1 MMRVT
6 NSMIVKRTK
15 TNINANRANVDYTN
29 NQMSIQKKI
38 TKPSDN
44 PIIAIRSL
52 RLRSTLSTI
61 TQYYDNNIP
70 DVESWM
76 ECTQT
81 ALVNMKDL
89 ISDAYKQAVYG
100 TNDPLQ
106 PENRQ
111 AILKELQS
119 LQQQIYSEGNADYD
133 RRTIF
138 TGYKTNQDVTFMS
151 SAEAQAAHYNITETF
166 DFKDIEKKEYY
177 KGRFDDTSNTTML
190 GRPADNTVNPPIP
203 AIPAEPVPVFD
214 DVQLN
219 RLRLSYDDITADG
232 NLLSISYNDNTGNK
246 NVVTISS
253 GTTASVN
260 GCTFTVVGTNTSV
273 TPNVP
278 IISVN
283 APSGYAAV
291 PNLLNS
297 PASGTGTEYTTEL
310 YNTSDYNTSVTPP
323 VPWVGVTSPSP
334 AQTVSVQYSDNASGT
349 APKLSAVVD
358 INGQKIVYRVSETA
372 DLREE
377 GYEVKPN
384 EIVFDH
390 ASGELIFQDTVA
402 DLFDAGKASFS
413 FTYDKNGFEEG
424 ELHPEY
430 FFNCTRYMTDRD
442 DIVYENF
449 DENGEWITQAIKY
462 NIASGQQMQ
471 INTEARDVFDPN
483 IRRDITELI
492 DVVQF
497 AISANNIVAEIETK
511 IKTADSDADIATLNK
526 WLDAAKK
533 QRDYAN
539 QNMHDTYSSYITK
552 FQGYLDDIDLGITNL
567 GGSQARVELTKN
579 RMSVQ
584 KSTFKE
590 LKSVNEDMDL
600 SDLVINY
607 TAASVAYQAALQSA
621 AKIGRMTLLDFI

>member
-15 TNINANRANVDYTN
+15 SNINANRANVDHTN

-61 TQYYDNNIP
+61 TQYYEYNIP
-70 DVESWM
+70 DTESWM

-81 ALVNMKDL
+81 AMINMKDL

-100 TNDPLQ
+100 ANDILE

-138 TGYKTNQDVTFMS
+138 TGYKTNQDVTFMN
-151 SAEAQAAHYNITETF
+151 SAEAKAEHYQITETF
-166 DFKDIEKKEYY
+166 DYKDIQKKDYY
-177 KGRFDDTSNTTML
+177 KGKFDDTSDSTLLDTN
-190 GRPADNTVNPPIP
+190 A
-203 AIPAEPVPVFD
+203 PVGVFD
-214 DVQLN
+214 DVTLN
-219 RLRLSYDDITADG
+219 RVRLSYDKITADE
-232 NLLSISYNDNTGNK
+232 NSLSISYTDAAGVKNT
-246 NVVTISS
+246 VTMSAD
-253 GTTASVN
+253 G
-260 GCTFTVVGTNTSV
+260 TSV
-273 TPNVP
+273 TTKGCSFTLGTDPNNANAQ
-278 IISVN
+278 IINVT
-283 APSGYAAV
+283 APSGYSAV
-291 PNLLNS
+291 PSTIQNLADGTTYPVTLYNNEDWDLS
-297 PASGTGTEYTTEL
+297 SGTPTLRPGVTPPGRTETASVTYSQPAGGSSSLSTDIDGQPIV
-310 YNTSDYNTSVTPP
+310 YKVRNTSDLEQGGY
-323 VPWVGVTSPSP
+323 
-334 AQTVSVQYSDNASGT
+334 
-349 APKLSAVVD
+349 D
-358 INGQKIVYRVSETA
+358 IGE
-372 DLREE
+372 
-377 GYEVKPN
+377 N
-384 EIVFDH
+384 EIVFDN
-390 ASGELIFQDTVA
+390 ASGELLFKDTIA
-402 DLFDAGKASFS
+402 KKFDELKASFS

-430 FFNCTRYMTDRD
+430 FFDCTRYMSERD
-442 DIVYENF
+442 DIVYKNF
-449 DENGEWITQAIKY
+449 DENGNWITQAIKY
-462 NIASGQQMQ
+462 NISSGQQMQ
-471 INTEARDVFDPN
+471 INTEARDVFDTN

-492 DVVQF
+492 NVVQF
-497 AISANNIVAEIETK
+497 AISANDTVAEIENK
-511 IKTADSDADIATLNK
+511 IKSGSYSDAEIEQMNK

-539 QNMHDTYSSYITK
+539 QSMHDTYSSYIST

-567 GGSQARVELTKN
+567 GGRQARVEMTKN

-584 KSTFKE
+584 QSTFKE
-590 LKSVNEDMDL
+590 LKSINEDMDL

-621 AKIGRMTLLDFI
+621 AKIGKMTLLDFI

>member
-151 SAEAQAAHYNITETF
+151 SAEAKAAHYNITETF

-190 GRPADNTVNPPIP
+190 GNPGANPPIAP
-203 AIPAEPVPVFD
+203 EPVPVFD

-219 RLRLSYDDITADG
+219 RLRLSYDNITADG

-260 GCTFTVVGTNTSV
+260 GCTFTVVSTDTTV
-273 TPNVP
+273 TPIVSV
-278 IISVN
+278 ISVN

-291 PNLLNS
+291 PDS
-297 PASGTGTEYTTEL
+297 ASIANGTEYTATL
-310 YNTSDYNTSVTPP
+310 YNTSDFDTTQGQVPP
-323 VPWVGVTSPSP
+323 PLWVGVTPP
-334 AQTVSVQYSDNASGT
+334 GRTQTASVQYSNNVSGT

-402 DLFDAGKASFS
+402 ELFDAGKASFS
-413 FTYDKNGFEEG
+413 FTYDKNGFEDG

-511 IKTADSDADIATLNK
+511 IKTADSDTDIAALNK

>member
-15 TNINANRANVDYTN
+15 SNINANRANVDHTN

-44 PIIAIRSL
+44 PIIAIRAL

-70 DVESWM
+70 DTESWM

-81 ALVNMKDL
+81 AMINMKDL
-89 ISDAYKQAVYG
+89 ISDAHKQAVYG

-106 PENRQ
+106 PENRE

-119 LQQQIYSEGNADYD
+119 LQQQIYCEGNADYD
-133 RRTIF
+133 QRTIF
-138 TGYKTNQDVTFMS
+138 TGYKTNQNVTFMNT
-151 SAEAQAAHYNITETF
+151 AEAKAEHYKITETF
-166 DFKDIEKKEYY
+166 DFKQIEKKEYY
-177 KGRFDDTSNTTML
+177 QGRFDDTSNTTML
-190 GRPADNTVNPPIP
+190 GDPNANPPVPP
-203 AIPAEPVPVFD
+203 ANIPVFD

-219 RLRLSYDDITADG
+219 RLRLSYDEITADE
-232 NLLSISYNDNTGNK
+232 NSLSITYTDSATGAK
-246 NVVTISS
+246 STMTMSADGKTVSID
-253 GTTASVN
+253 
-260 GCTFTVVGTNTSV
+260 GCTFTMGLDTSV
-273 TPNVP
+273 TPNRQV
-278 IISVN
+278 ISVN
-283 APSGYAAV
+283 APSGYTAV
-291 PNLLNS
+291 PSQLPATGNLADGS
-297 PASGTGTEYTTEL
+297 AYTTQL
-310 YNTSDYNTSVTPP
+310 YKNSDYDFTNPAAPVPLPGITAEPPKSLSVNYSNTSPEL
-323 VPWVGVTSPSP
+323 
-334 AQTVSVQYSDNASGT
+334 T
-349 APKLSAVVD
+349 ANG
-358 INGQKIVYRVSETA
+358 NGQTLVYKVRDTA
-372 DLREE
+372 DLRTN
-377 GYEVKPN
+377 GYDIADN

-390 ASGELIFQDTVA
+390 ASGELIFTDKTA
-402 DLFDAGKASFS
+402 EIFDAGKASFS

-430 FFNCTRYMTDRD
+430 FFNCTRYMSERD

-462 NIASGQQMQ
+462 NIANGQQMQ

-492 DVVQF
+492 DVVQY
-497 AISANNIVAEIETK
+497 AISANKIVDEIEAK
-511 IKTADSDADIATLNK
+511 IKTADPADAEQLNK

-539 QNMHDTYSSYITK
+539 QSMHDTYSSYISK
-552 FQGYLDDIDLGITNL
+552 FQGYLDDINLGITNL
-567 GGSQARVELTKN
+567 GGRQARVELTKN

-590 LKSVNEDMDL
+590 LKSINEDMDL

-621 AKIGRMTLLDFI
+621 AKIGKMTLLDFI

>member
-15 TNINANRANVDYTN
+15 TNINSNRAKVDHTN

-76 ECTQT
+76 DCTQT
-81 ALVNMKDL
+81 AMLNMKDL
-89 ISDAYKQAVYG
+89 ITDAYKQTVYG
-100 TNDPLQ
+100 ANDVLE
-106 PENRQ
+106 PENRLT
-111 AILKELQS
+111 ILKELQS
-119 LQQQIYSEGNADYD
+119 LQQQIYCEGNADYD

-151 SAEAQAAHYNITETF
+151 SEEAKAEHYKITETF
-166 DFKDIEKKEYY
+166 DFKDIDKKQYY
-177 KGRFDDTSNTTML
+177 KGEFDDTSDTGMIGAPGSTTM
-190 GRPADNTVNPPIP
+190 PS
-203 AIPAEPVPVFD
+203 VPVFD
-214 DVQLN
+214 EVDLN
-219 RLRLSYDDITADG
+219 RLRLSYNNITADQ
-232 NLLSISYNDNTGNK
+232 NSLSITYTDPATNKKNTITLSADG
-246 NVVTISS
+246 SS
-253 GTTASVN
+253 LTSQ
-260 GCTFTVVGTNTSV
+260 GCTFSV
-273 TPNVP
+273 QQDAANNDY
-278 IISVN
+278 ISVN
-283 APSGYAAV
+283 VPEGYFAV
-291 PNLLNS
+291 PS
-297 PASGTGTEYTTEL
+297 AIAGTPVPPATSAPLADGTHTVQIYSKE
-310 YNTSDYNTSVTPP
+310 DYDATQVPP
-323 VPWVGVTSPSP
+323 VKPGAVGQ
-334 AQTVSVQYSDNASGT
+334 AVSVNYDSTADQKLTTNDLMITDNSVNPPVT
-349 APKLSAVVD
+349 KP
-358 INGQKIVYRVSETA
+358 IVYKVRDTA
-372 DLREE
+372 DLKKN
-377 GYEVKPN
+377 GYDVGAN
-384 EIVFDH
+384 EIVFDNET
-390 ASGELIFQDTVA
+390 GELLFQDSVA
-402 DLFDAGKASFS
+402 EAFDAGKASFS

-430 FFNCTRYMTDRD
+430 FFNCTRYMTERD

-449 DENGEWITQAIKY
+449 DENGNWITQAIKY

-492 DVVQF
+492 DVVQM
-497 AISANNIVAEIETK
+497 AISSENTVKEIEAK
-511 IKTADSDADIATLNK
+511 IKNGDYTSDELEHLNK
-526 WLDAAKK
+526 WLDAANK
-533 QRDYAN
+533 QFDYAK

-552 FQGYLDDIDLGITNL
+552 FQGYLDDINLGITNL
-567 GGSQARVELTKN
+567 GGREARVELTKN

-590 LKSVNEDMDL
+590 LKSMNEDMDL

-621 AKIGRMTLLDFI
+621 AKIGKMTLLDFI

>member
-15 TNINANRANVDYTN
+15 TNINANRASVDYTN

-70 DVESWM
+70 DTESWM

-81 ALVNMKDL
+81 ALINMKDL

-100 TNDPLQ
+100 TNDPLDQ
-106 PENRQ
+106 ENRQ

-138 TGYKTNQDVTFMS
+138 TGYKTNQDVTFMN
-151 SAEAQAAHYNITETF
+151 SAEAKAAHYKITETF
-166 DFKDIEKKEYY
+166 NFKDIEAKEYY
-177 KGRFDDTSNTTML
+177 KGRFDDTSENTLLNTT
-190 GRPADNTVNPPIP
+190 ATI
-203 AIPAEPVPVFD
+203 FD
-214 DVQLN
+214 DVPLN
-219 RLRLSYDDITADG
+219 RIRLSYNKITAED
-232 NLLSISYNDNTGNK
+232 NSLTISYKDANGVEEK
-246 NVVTISS
+246 VTMSADGS
-253 GTTASVN
+253 TLSMQ
-260 GCTFTVVGTNTSV
+260 GCTFTMGMNTATPSTPVINV
-273 TPNVP
+273 TP
-278 IISVN
+278 
-283 APSGYAAV
+283 PSGYAAV
-291 PNLLNS
+291 PS
-297 PASGTGTEYTTEL
+297 VIDPPSAPTSTTTL
-310 YNTSDYNTSVTPP
+310 YKISDYDFTNPNAPTPLGP
-323 VPWVGVTSPSP
+323 NSEP
-334 AQTVSVQYSDNASGT
+334 AKTVSVNYSTT
-349 APKLSAVVD
+349 APQLSPT
-358 INGQKIVYRVSETA
+358 INGQKMVYKVDNTA
-372 DLREE
+372 NLQAN
-377 GYEVKPN
+377 GYN
-384 EIVFDH
+384 IGTDEIVFDS
-390 ASGELIFQDTVA
+390 ASGELIFGDTIA
-402 DLFDAGKASFS
+402 KKFDELQASFS

-430 FFNCTRYMTDRD
+430 FFNCTRYMTERD
-442 DIVYENF
+442 DIEYVNF

-462 NIASGQQMQ
+462 NISSGQQMQ
-471 INTEARDVFDPN
+471 INTEAREVFDPN

-492 DVVQF
+492 DIVQM
-497 AISANNIVAEIETK
+497 AISAQTTVDEIEAK
-511 IKTADSDADIATLNK
+511 IKSGNYKGTDLDSLNK
-526 WLDAAKK
+526 WLDAANK
-533 QRDYAN
+533 QLDYAN

-567 GGSQARVELTKN
+567 GGRQARVELTKN

-590 LKSVNEDMDL
+590 LKSINEDMDL

-621 AKIGRMTLLDFI
+621 AKIGKMTLLDFI

>member
-15 TNINANRANVDYTN
+15 SNINANRANVDHTN

-61 TQYYDNNIP
+61 TQYYEYNIP
-70 DVESWM
+70 DTESWM

-81 ALVNMKDL
+81 AMINMKDL

-100 TNDPLQ
+100 ANDILE

-138 TGYKTNQDVTFMS
+138 TGYKTNQDVTFMN
-151 SAEAQAAHYNITETF
+151 SAEAKAEHYQITETF
-166 DFKDIEKKEYY
+166 DYKDIQKKDYY
-177 KGRFDDTSNTTML
+177 KGKFDDTSDKTLLDTN
-190 GRPADNTVNPPIP
+190 A
-203 AIPAEPVPVFD
+203 PVGVFD
-214 DVQLN
+214 DVTLN
-219 RLRLSYDDITADG
+219 RVRLSYDKITADE
-232 NLLSISYNDNTGNK
+232 NSLSISYTDAAGVKNT
-246 NVVTISS
+246 VTMSAD
-253 GTTASVN
+253 G
-260 GCTFTVVGTNTSV
+260 TSV
-273 TPNVP
+273 TTKGCSFTLGTDPNNANAQ
-278 IISVN
+278 IINVT
-283 APSGYAAV
+283 APSGYSAV
-291 PNLLNS
+291 PSTIQNLADGTTYPVTLYNNEDWDLS
-297 PASGTGTEYTTEL
+297 SGTPTLRPGVTPPGRTETASVTYSQPAGGSSSLSTDIGGQPIV
-310 YNTSDYNTSVTPP
+310 YKVRNTSDLEQGGY
-323 VPWVGVTSPSP
+323 
-334 AQTVSVQYSDNASGT
+334 
-349 APKLSAVVD
+349 D
-358 INGQKIVYRVSETA
+358 IGE
-372 DLREE
+372 
-377 GYEVKPN
+377 N
-384 EIVFDH
+384 EIVFDN
-390 ASGELIFQDTVA
+390 ASGELLFKDTIA
-402 DLFDAGKASFS
+402 KKFDELKASFS

-430 FFNCTRYMTDRD
+430 FFDCTRYMSERD
-442 DIVYENF
+442 DIVYKNF
-449 DENGEWITQAIKY
+449 DENGNWITQAIKY
-462 NIASGQQMQ
+462 NISSGQQMQ
-471 INTEARDVFDPN
+471 INTEARDVFDTN

-492 DVVQF
+492 NVVQF
-497 AISANNIVAEIETK
+497 AISANDTVAEIENK
-511 IKTADSDADIATLNK
+511 IKSGNYSDAEIEQMNK

-539 QNMHDTYSSYITK
+539 QSMHDTYSSYIST

-567 GGSQARVELTKN
+567 GGRQARVEMTKN

-584 KSTFKE
+584 QSTFKE
-590 LKSVNEDMDL
+590 LKSINEDMDL

-621 AKIGRMTLLDFI
+621 AKIGKMTLLDFI

>member
-81 ALVNMKDL
+81 ALINMKDL

-111 AILKELQS
+111 AILKEMQS

-138 TGYKTNQDVTFMS
+138 TGYKTNQDVTFMN
-151 SAEAQAAHYNITETF
+151 SAEAKAAHYNITETF
-166 DFKDIEKKEYY
+166 NFKDIEKKEYY
-177 KGRFDDTSNTTML
+177 KGRFDDTSNTTL
-190 GRPADNTVNPPIP
+190 LDTNIP
-203 AIPAEPVPVFD
+203 VESFD

-219 RLRLSYDDITADG
+219 RLRLSYDNITATD
-232 NLLSISYNDNTGNK
+232 NTLSISYTDNTGNK
-246 NVVTISS
+246 NTVTMSS
-253 GTTASVN
+253 DGNMIGTK
-260 GCTFTVVGTNTSV
+260 GCTFTLGEDASN
-273 TPNVP
+273 NA
-278 IISVN
+278 IISVEVPEGYFAVPSVIAEPV
-283 APSGYAAV
+283 APPATSAPLSDGTYDVEIYDIADYDANNTPPIANGATKTYDVSVNYNSANTPKLTTDDFVDANGDPIVYNVKDTSSLRDSGYV
-291 PNLLNS
+291 I
-297 PASGTGTEYTTEL
+297 G
-310 YNTSDYNTSVTPP
+310 D
-323 VPWVGVTSPSP
+323 
-334 AQTVSVQYSDNASGT
+334 
-349 APKLSAVVD
+349 
-358 INGQKIVYRVSETA
+358 
-372 DLREE
+372 
-377 GYEVKPN
+377 N
-384 EIVFDH
+384 EIVFDYEN
-390 ASGELIFQDTVA
+390 GELLFNDKMSN
-402 DLFDAGKASFS
+402 LFDAGKASFS
-413 FTYDKNGFEEG
+413 LTYDKNGFEEG

-497 AISANNIVAEIETK
+497 AISANNIVDEIETK
-511 IKTADSDADIATLNK
+511 IKTGDYTDSEIEQLNK

-567 GGSQARVELTKN
+567 GGNQARVELTKN

>member
-15 TNINANRANVDYTN
+15 TNINSNRANVDYTN

-70 DVESWM
+70 DTESWM

-81 ALVNMKDL
+81 AMINMKDL
-89 ISDAYKQAVYG
+89 ITDAYKQTVYG
-100 TNDPLQ
+100 ANDILE

-138 TGYKTNQDVTFMS
+138 TGYKTNQDVTFMN
-151 SAEAQAAHYNITETF
+151 SAEAKAAHYNITETF
-166 DFKDIEKKEYY
+166 DFKDIEKREYY
-177 KGRFDDTSNTTML
+177 AGRFDDTSDMGLGISGNPATT
-190 GRPADNTVNPPIP
+190 VK
-203 AIPAEPVPVFD
+203 VFD

-219 RLRLSYDDITADG
+219 RIRLSYDNITAG
-232 NLLSISYNDNTGNK
+232 QNTLSITYTDTATGKKNT
-246 NVVTISS
+246 VSLS
-253 GTTASVN
+253 ADGTTTNMN
-260 GCTFTVVGTNTSV
+260 GCTFQMG
-273 TPNVP
+273 
-278 IISVN
+278 VN
-283 APSGYAAV
+283 AGTGNPVITATAPAGYTAV
-291 PNLLNS
+291 PNEL
-297 PASGTGTEYTTEL
+297 PPTGTLADGTTYTTQL
-310 YNTSDYNTSVTPP
+310 YKNSDWDTSVVPP
-323 VPWVGVTSPSP
+323 APLVASPEPAKSASVKYTNATGTNPQLTSI
-334 AQTVSVQYSDNASGT
+334 VN
-349 APKLSAVVD
+349 
-358 INGQKIVYRVSETA
+358 INGKNMVYRVSNTA
-372 DLREE
+372 ELREN
-377 GYEVKPN
+377 GYQIADD
-384 EIVFDH
+384 EIVFDSS
-390 ASGELIFQDTVA
+390 SGELIFKDDIA
-402 DLFDAGKASFS
+402 SAFDAGKASFS

-430 FFNCTRYMTDRD
+430 FFDCTRYMTERD

-462 NIASGQQMQ
+462 NISNGQQMQ
-471 INTEARDVFDPN
+471 INTEAREVFDPN

-492 DVVQF
+492 DVVKF
-497 AISANNIVAEIETK
+497 AISANSTVDEIEAKLKNCTDENDK
-511 IKTADSDADIATLNK
+511 LQLNK

-539 QNMHDTYSSYITK
+539 QSMHDTYSSYITK

-567 GGSQARVELTKN
+567 GGRQARVELTKN

-590 LKSVNEDMDL
+590 LKSINEDMDL

-607 TAASVAYQAALQSA
+607 TAASVAYQAALQA
-621 AKIGRMTLLDFI
+621 GAKIGKMTLLDFI

>member
-81 ALVNMKDL
+81 ALINMKDL

-138 TGYKTNQDVTFMS
+138 TGYKTNQDVTFMN
-151 SAEAQAAHYNITETF
+151 SAEAKAAHYNITETF
-166 DFKDIEKKEYY
+166 NFKDIEKKEYY
-177 KGRFDDTSNTTML
+177 KGRFDDTSNTTL
-190 GRPADNTVNPPIP
+190 LDTNIP
-203 AIPAEPVPVFD
+203 VESFD

-219 RLRLSYDDITADG
+219 RLRLSYDNITATD
-232 NLLSISYNDNTGNK
+232 NTLSISYTDNTGNK
-246 NVVTISS
+246 NTVTMSS
-253 GTTASVN
+253 DGTTLTTQ
-260 GCTFTVVGTNTSV
+260 GCTFTIGQNTA
-273 TPNVP
+273 TPPTTV
-278 IISVN
+278 ISVN
-283 APSGYAAV
+283 APDGYAAV
-291 PNLLNS
+291 PS
-297 PASGTGTEYTTEL
+297 PI
-310 YNTSDYNTSVTPP
+310 DPP
-323 VPWVGVTSPSP
+323 TSPTSTTTIYKITDYDFNNNP
-334 AQTVSVQYSDNASGT
+334 PTPLPGVANPESKTVDVNYSAT
-349 APKLSAVVD
+349 APQLSAD
-358 INGQKIVYRVSETA
+358 INGQQIVYKVRNTA
-372 DLREE
+372 DLRDN
-377 GYEVKPN
+377 GYDIADN
-384 EIVFDH
+384 EIVFDNEN
-390 ASGELIFQDTVA
+390 GELIFQDKIA
-402 DLFDAGKASFS
+402 DVFDAGKASFS
-413 FTYDKNGFEEG
+413 ITYDKNGFAEG

-442 DIVYENF
+442 DIVYKNF

-497 AISANNIVAEIETK
+497 AISANNIVDEIETK
-511 IKTADSDADIATLNK
+511 IKTGDYTDSEIEQLNK

-567 GGSQARVELTKN
+567 GGNQARVELTKN

>member
-15 TNINANRANVDYTN
+15 SNINANRANVDHTN

-61 TQYYDNNIP
+61 TQYYEYNIP
-70 DVESWM
+70 DTESWM

-81 ALVNMKDL
+81 AMINMKDL

-100 TNDPLQ
+100 ANDILE

-138 TGYKTNQDVTFMS
+138 TGYKTNQNVTFMN
-151 SAEAQAAHYNITETF
+151 SAEAKAEHYQITETF
-166 DFKDIEKKEYY
+166 DYKDIQKKDYY
-177 KGRFDDTSNTTML
+177 KGKFDDTSDSTLLDTN
-190 GRPADNTVNPPIP
+190 A
-203 AIPAEPVPVFD
+203 PVGVFD
-214 DVQLN
+214 DVTLN
-219 RLRLSYDDITADG
+219 RVRLSYDKITADE
-232 NLLSISYNDNTGNK
+232 NSLSISYTDAAGVKNT
-246 NVVTISS
+246 VTMSAD
-253 GTTASVN
+253 G
-260 GCTFTVVGTNTSV
+260 TSV
-273 TPNVP
+273 TTKGCSFTLGTDVNGDDIINVT
-278 IISVN
+278 
-283 APSGYAAV
+283 APSGYSAV
-291 PNLLNS
+291 PSTIQNLADGSNYPVTLYNNEDWDLS
-297 PASGTGTEYTTEL
+297 SGTPQLRPGVTAPGRTETASVTYSKPAGGSASLSTDIGGQPIV
-310 YNTSDYNTSVTPP
+310 YKVRNTSDLEKNGY
-323 VPWVGVTSPSP
+323 
-334 AQTVSVQYSDNASGT
+334 
-349 APKLSAVVD
+349 D
-358 INGQKIVYRVSETA
+358 IG
-372 DLREE
+372 DD
-377 GYEVKPN
+377 
-384 EIVFDH
+384 EIVFDN
-390 ASGELIFQDTVA
+390 ASGELIFKDTIA
-402 DLFDAGKASFS
+402 KKFDELKVSFS

-430 FFNCTRYMTDRD
+430 FFDCTRYMSDRD
-442 DIVYENF
+442 DIVYKNF
-449 DENGEWITQAIKY
+449 DENGNWITQAIKY
-462 NIASGQQMQ
+462 NISSGQQMQ

-492 DVVQF
+492 DVVKF
-497 AISANNIVAEIETK
+497 AITANNTVDEIEKK
-511 IKTADSDADIATLNK
+511 IKTGDYSDAEVEQMNK

-539 QNMHDTYSSYITK
+539 QNMHDTYSSYISK

-567 GGSQARVELTKN
+567 GGRQARVEMTKN

-584 KSTFKE
+584 QSTFKE
-590 LKSVNEDMDL
+590 LKSINEDMDL

-621 AKIGRMTLLDFI
+621 AKIGKMTLLDFI

>member
-15 TNINANRANVDYTN
+15 SNINANRANVDHTN

-61 TQYYDNNIP
+61 TQYYEYNIP
-70 DVESWM
+70 DTESWM

-81 ALVNMKDL
+81 AMINMKDL

-100 TNDPLQ
+100 ANDILE

-138 TGYKTNQDVTFMS
+138 TGYKTNQDVTFMN
-151 SAEAQAAHYNITETF
+151 SAEAKAEHYQITETF
-166 DFKDIEKKEYY
+166 DYKDIQKKDYY
-177 KGRFDDTSNTTML
+177 KGKFDDTSDKTLLDTN
-190 GRPADNTVNPPIP
+190 A
-203 AIPAEPVPVFD
+203 PVGVFD
-214 DVQLN
+214 DVTLN
-219 RLRLSYDDITADG
+219 RVRLAYDKITADG
-232 NLLSISYNDNTGNK
+232 NSLNISYTDAAGVKNT
-246 NVVTISS
+246 VMISS
-253 GTTASVN
+253 DGTSITTK
-260 GCTFTVVGTNTSV
+260 GCTFTLGTDANNAQV
-273 TPNVP
+273 INVA
-278 IISVN
+278 
-283 APSGYAAV
+283 APSGYTAV
-291 PNLLNS
+291 PATIQNLADGTNYPVTLYNNEDWDLS
-297 PASGTGTEYTTEL
+297 SGTAVLRPGATPPGRTDTASVTFSQPAGGAASLSTDIDGQPISYRVT
-310 YNTSDYNTSVTPP
+310 NTSELEQNGYDIGDDEIVF
-323 VPWVGVTSPSP
+323 
-334 AQTVSVQYSDNASGT
+334 DNASGELLFKDT
-349 APKLSAVVD
+349 IAK
-358 INGQKIVYRVSETA
+358 K
-372 DLREE
+372 
-377 GYEVKPN
+377 
-384 EIVFDH
+384 FD
-390 ASGELIFQDTVA
+390 EL
-402 DLFDAGKASFS
+402 KASFS

-430 FFNCTRYMTDRD
+430 FFDCTRYMSERD
-442 DIVYENF
+442 DIVYKNF
-449 DENGEWITQAIKY
+449 DENGNWITQAIKY
-462 NIASGQQMQ
+462 NISSGQQMQ
-471 INTEARDVFDPN
+471 INTEARDVFDTN

-492 DVVQF
+492 NVVQF
-497 AISANNIVAEIETK
+497 AISANDTVAEIENK
-511 IKTADSDADIATLNK
+511 IKSGNYSDAEIEQMNQ

-539 QNMHDTYSSYITK
+539 QNMHDTYSSYIST

-567 GGSQARVELTKN
+567 GGRQARVEMTKN

-584 KSTFKE
+584 QSTFKE
-590 LKSVNEDMDL
+590 LKSINEDMDL

-621 AKIGRMTLLDFI
+621 AKIGKMTLLDFI

>member
-15 TNINANRANVDYTN
+15 SNINANRANVDHTN

-61 TQYYDNNIP
+61 TQYYEYNIP
-70 DVESWM
+70 DTESWM

-81 ALVNMKDL
+81 AMINMKDL

-100 TNDPLQ
+100 ANDILE

-138 TGYKTNQDVTFMS
+138 TGYKTNQDVTFMN
-151 SAEAQAAHYNITETF
+151 SAEAKAEHYQITETF
-166 DFKDIEKKEYY
+166 DYKDIQKKDYY
-177 KGRFDDTSNTTML
+177 KGKFDDTSDKTLLDTN
-190 GRPADNTVNPPIP
+190 A
-203 AIPAEPVPVFD
+203 PVGVFD
-214 DVQLN
+214 DVTLN
-219 RLRLSYDDITADG
+219 RVRLSYDKITADE
-232 NLLSISYNDNTGNK
+232 NSLSISYTDAAGVKNT
-246 NVVTISS
+246 VTMSAD
-253 GTTASVN
+253 G
-260 GCTFTVVGTNTSV
+260 TSV
-273 TPNVP
+273 TTKGCSFTLGTDPNNANAQ
-278 IISVN
+278 IINVT
-283 APSGYAAV
+283 APSGYSAV
-291 PNLLNS
+291 PSTIQNLADGTTYPVTLYNNEDWDLS
-297 PASGTGTEYTTEL
+297 SGTPTLRPGVTPPGRTETASVTYSQPAGGSSSLSTDIGGQPIV
-310 YNTSDYNTSVTPP
+310 YKVRNTSDLEQGGY
-323 VPWVGVTSPSP
+323 
-334 AQTVSVQYSDNASGT
+334 
-349 APKLSAVVD
+349 D
-358 INGQKIVYRVSETA
+358 IGE
-372 DLREE
+372 
-377 GYEVKPN
+377 N
-384 EIVFDH
+384 EIVFDN
-390 ASGELIFQDTVA
+390 ASGELLFKDTIA
-402 DLFDAGKASFS
+402 KKFDELKASFS

-430 FFNCTRYMTDRD
+430 FFDCTRYMSERD
-442 DIVYENF
+442 DIVYKNF
-449 DENGEWITQAIKY
+449 DENGNWITQAIKY
-462 NIASGQQMQ
+462 NISSGQQMQ
-471 INTEARDVFDPN
+471 INTEARDVFDTN

-492 DVVQF
+492 NVVQF
-497 AISANNIVAEIETK
+497 AISANDTVAEIENK
-511 IKTADSDADIATLNK
+511 IKSGNYSDAEIEQMNQ

-539 QNMHDTYSSYITK
+539 QNMHDTYSSYIST

-567 GGSQARVELTKN
+567 GGRQARVEMTKN

-584 KSTFKE
+584 QSTFKE
-590 LKSVNEDMDL
+590 LKSINEDMDL

-621 AKIGRMTLLDFI
+621 AKIGKMTLLDFI

>member
-15 TNINANRANVDYTN
+15 TNINANRAKVDHTN

-44 PIIAIRSL
+44 PIIAIRAL

-70 DVESWM
+70 DTESWM

-81 ALVNMKDL
+81 AMINMKDL
-89 ISDAYKQAVYG
+89 ITDAKKQAIYG

-106 PENRQ
+106 PENRE

-133 RRTIF
+133 QRTIF
-138 TGYKTNQDVTFMS
+138 TGYKTNQNVTFMNT
-151 SAEAQAAHYNITETF
+151 AEAKAEHYKITETF
-166 DFKDIEKKEYY
+166 DYKQIEDKEYY
-177 KGRFDDTSNTTML
+177 KGRFDDTSNTTIL
-190 GRPADNTVNPPIP
+190 GDPNANPPIP
-203 AIPAEPVPVFD
+203 PADIPVFD

-219 RLRLSYDDITADG
+219 RLRLAYDNITADQ
-232 NLLSISYNDNTGNK
+232 NSLSVTVTDRTTGVK
-246 NVVTISS
+246 STITMSAD
-253 GTTASVN
+253 GKTFGVD
-260 GCTFTVVGTNTSV
+260 GCTFEMGMDTSV

-278 IISVN
+278 VINVTP
-283 APSGYAAV
+283 PSGYTAV
-291 PNLLNS
+291 PAQFGNLANGS
-297 PASGTGTEYTTEL
+297 YTTQL
-310 YNTSDYNTSVTPP
+310 YKTSDYDFTTTPP
-323 VPWVGVTSPSP
+323 TALPGITAEPPKS
-334 AQTVSVQYSDNASGT
+334 ASVNYSSTAPELSGT
-349 APKLSAVVD
+349 V
-358 INGQKIVYRVSETA
+358 NGQTLVYKVRDTA
-372 DLREE
+372 DLRKN
-377 GYEVKPN
+377 GYDVADN
-384 EIVFDH
+384 EIVFDN
-390 ASGELIFQDTVA
+390 ASGELIFTDKTA
-402 DLFDAGKASFS
+402 EIFDAGKATFS
-413 FTYDKNGFEEG
+413 FTYDKNGFAEG

-430 FFNCTRYMTDRD
+430 FFNCTRYMSERD

-462 NIASGQQMQ
+462 NIANGQQMQ
-471 INTEARDVFDPN
+471 INTEARDVFDTN

-492 DVVQF
+492 DVVQY
-497 AISANNIVAEIETK
+497 AISANKIVDELEEKVKNANP
-511 IKTADSDADIATLNK
+511 ADLEQLNK

-539 QNMHDTYSSYITK
+539 QNMHDTYSAYIDK
-552 FQGYLDDIDLGITNL
+552 FQGYLDDINLGITNL
-567 GGSQARVELTKN
+567 GGRQARVELTKN

-590 LKSVNEDMDL
+590 LKSMNEDMDL

-607 TAASVAYQAALQSA
+607 TAASVSYQAALQAA
-621 AKIGRMTLLDFI
+621 AKIGKMTLLDFI

>member
-15 TNINANRANVDYTN
+15 SNINANRANVDHTN

-61 TQYYDNNIP
+61 TQYYEYNIP
-70 DVESWM
+70 DTESWM

-81 ALVNMKDL
+81 AMINMKDL

-100 TNDPLQ
+100 ANDILE

-138 TGYKTNQDVTFMS
+138 TGYKTNQDVTFMN
-151 SAEAQAAHYNITETF
+151 SAEAKAEHYQITETF
-166 DFKDIEKKEYY
+166 DYKDIQKKDYY
-177 KGRFDDTSNTTML
+177 KGKFDDTSDKTLLDTN
-190 GRPADNTVNPPIP
+190 A
-203 AIPAEPVPVFD
+203 PVGVFD
-214 DVQLN
+214 DVTLN
-219 RLRLSYDDITADG
+219 RVRLSYDKITADE
-232 NLLSISYNDNTGNK
+232 NSLSISYTDAAGVKNTVMMSADG
-246 NVVTISS
+246 
-253 GTTASVN
+253 
-260 GCTFTVVGTNTSV
+260 TSV
-273 TPNVP
+273 TTKGCSFTLGTDVNGDNIINVT
-278 IISVN
+278 
-283 APSGYAAV
+283 APSGYSAV
-291 PNLLNS
+291 PSTIQNLADGSNYPVTLYNNEDWDLS
-297 PASGTGTEYTTEL
+297 SGTPQLRPGVTPPGRTEAASVTYSKPAGGSASLSTEIDGQPIV
-310 YNTSDYNTSVTPP
+310 YKVRNTSDLEQGGY
-323 VPWVGVTSPSP
+323 
-334 AQTVSVQYSDNASGT
+334 
-349 APKLSAVVD
+349 D
-358 INGQKIVYRVSETA
+358 IGE
-372 DLREE
+372 
-377 GYEVKPN
+377 N
-384 EIVFDH
+384 EIVFDN
-390 ASGELIFQDTVA
+390 ASGELLFKDTIA
-402 DLFDAGKASFS
+402 KKFDELKASFS

-430 FFNCTRYMTDRD
+430 FFDCTRYMSERD
-442 DIVYENF
+442 DIVYKNF
-449 DENGEWITQAIKY
+449 DENGNWITQAIKY
-462 NIASGQQMQ
+462 NISSGQQMQ
-471 INTEARDVFDPN
+471 INTEARDVFDTN

-492 DVVQF
+492 NVVQF
-497 AISANNIVAEIETK
+497 AISANDTVAEIENK
-511 IKTADSDADIATLNK
+511 IKSGSYSDAEIEQMNK

-539 QNMHDTYSSYITK
+539 QSMHDTYSSYIST

-567 GGSQARVELTKN
+567 GGRQARVEMTKN

-584 KSTFKE
+584 QSTFKE
-590 LKSVNEDMDL
+590 LKSINEDMDL

-621 AKIGRMTLLDFI
+621 AKIGKMTLLDFI

>member
-138 TGYKTNQDVTFMS
+138 TGYKTNQKVTFMN
-151 SAEAQAAHYNITETF
+151 SAEAKAAVYTITETF
-166 DFKDIEKKEYY
+166 DYRDIDKKEYY
-177 KGRFDDTSNTTML
+177 KGKFKDTSDAAMVAAPNSPQ
-190 GRPADNTVNPPIP
+190 PAPS
-203 AIPAEPVPVFD
+203 VFD
-214 DVQLN
+214 EVEIN
-219 RLRLSYDDITADG
+219 RLRLSYD
-232 NLLSISYNDNTGNK
+232 NISTKDNTLEITYNSGGKENK
-246 NVVTISS
+246 IIMTEDLTKIE
-253 GTTASVN
+253 TY
-260 GCTFTVVGTNTSV
+260 GCTFTL
-273 TPNVP
+273 
-278 IISVN
+278 N
-283 APSGYAAV
+283 ANGI
-291 PNLLNS
+291 
-297 PASGTGTEYTTEL
+297 
-310 YNTSDYNTSVTPP
+310 SVTPP
-323 VPWVGVTSPSP
+323 DGYIADTRNIPPNVGSVTDGSTYQVPL
-334 AQTVSVQYSDNASGT
+334 YKISDWNAAATPPGPYVNAVAEVNIPVHYDAKGT
-349 APKLSAVVD
+349 PPVPQLSTD
-358 INGQKIVYRVSETA
+358 MNGQKLVYKVRNTS
-372 DLREE
+372 DLESNDYNIE
-377 GYEVKPN
+377 DDQ
-384 EIVFDH
+384 IVFDCS
-390 ASGELIFQDTVA
+390 SGELLFNDKVA
-402 DLFDAGKASFS
+402 EAFDAAKASFS
-413 FTYDKNGFEEG
+413 FTYKKEGFEEG

-430 FFNCTRYMTDRD
+430 FFDCTKYTDGKETK
-442 DIVYENF
+442 YENF
-449 DENGEWITQAIKY
+449 DENGEWKTQAIKY

-471 INTEARDVFDPN
+471 INTEARDVFDTN

-492 DVVQF
+492 NVVEF
-497 AISANNIVAEIETK
+497 AITAKQTVDDIETK
-511 IKTADSDADIATLNK
+511 IKTGDYSDDQLENLNK

-533 QRDYAN
+533 QQDYAN

>member
-81 ALVNMKDL
+81 ALINMKDL

-138 TGYKTNQDVTFMS
+138 TGYKTNQDVTFMN

-166 DFKDIEKKEYY
+166 NFKDIEKKEYY
-177 KGRFDDTSNTTML
+177 KGRFDDTSNTTL
-190 GRPADNTVNPPIP
+190 LDTNIP
-203 AIPAEPVPVFD
+203 VKSFD

-219 RLRLSYDDITADG
+219 RLRLSYDNITATD
-232 NLLSISYNDNTGNK
+232 NTLSISYTDNTGNK
-246 NVVTISS
+246 NTVTMSS
-253 GTTASVN
+253 DGNSLSTY
-260 GCTFTVVGTNTSV
+260 GCIFTIQAN
-273 TPNVP
+273 
-278 IISVN
+278 
-283 APSGYAAV
+283 
-291 PNLLNS
+291 
-297 PASGTGTEYTTEL
+297 
-310 YNTSDYNTSVTPP
+310 
-323 VPWVGVTSPSP
+323 
-334 AQTVSVQYSDNASGT
+334 QTVSVT
-349 APKLSAVVD
+349 APDGYFAYNTANGGSPAVNLGDGTYSIELYKMSDYDTTQSPPTSTVIPPADAEPKKTISFKYDAAESQLSAD
-358 INGQKIVYRVSETA
+358 MNGTQIAYKVGNTS
-372 DLREE
+372 DLRKN
-377 GYEVKPN
+377 GYDIGN
-384 EIVFDH
+384 SDIIFDS
-390 ASGELIFQDTVA
+390 ASGELIFGDTVA
-402 DLFDAGKASFS
+402 NAFDAGKASFS

-430 FFNCTRYMTDRD
+430 FFNCTKYMTDRD
-442 DIVYENF
+442 DIVYKNF

-471 INTEARDVFDPN
+471 INIEARDVFDPN

-497 AISANNIVAEIETK
+497 AISANNIVNEIETK
-511 IKTADSDADIATLNK
+511 IKTGDYTDSEIEQLNK
-526 WLDAAKK
+526 WLNAAKK

-567 GGSQARVELTKN
+567 GGNQARVELTKN

>member
-15 TNINANRANVDYTN
+15 TNINANRAHVDYTN

-81 ALVNMKDL
+81 ALINMKDL

-100 TNDPLQ
+100 TNDPLE

-111 AILKELQS
+111 AILKELES

-138 TGYKTNQDVTFMS
+138 TGYKTNQDVTFMNN
-151 SAEAQAAHYNITETF
+151 AEAKAAHYNITETF
-166 DFKDIEKKEYY
+166 NYKDIEKKEYY
-177 KGRFDDTSNTTML
+177 KGRFDDTSDATMQ
-190 GRPADNTVNPPIP
+190 GSNPD
-203 AIPAEPVPVFD
+203 VFD
-214 DVQLN
+214 EVQLN
-219 RLRLSYDDITADG
+219 RLRLSYDNITAT
-232 NLLSISYNDNTGNK
+232 DNSLTITYTDPATNK
-246 NVVTISS
+246 ENTVTLWEGGQKFSKQ
-253 GTTASVN
+253 
-260 GCTFTVVGTNTSV
+260 GCTFTIANGTNAAGANVDYLSVDLPNGYFAYPSATIPQTADVPPVPNSSAPVGTNSIT
-273 TPNVP
+273 
-278 IISVN
+278 I
-283 APSGYAAV
+283 Y
-291 PNLLNS
+291 NS
-297 PASGTGTEYTTEL
+297 
-310 YNTSDYNTSVTPP
+310 SDYEVVNGAVQLKQ
-323 VPWVGVTSPSP
+323 GVTTGRSETVTVNYDPANP
-334 AQTVSVQYSDNASGT
+334 AQPLSDPAMT
-349 APKLSAVVD
+349 
-358 INGQKIVYRVSETA
+358 INGKAIAYKVSDTA
-372 DLREE
+372 ALRGNGYNIEE
-377 GYEVKPN
+377 N
-384 EIVFDH
+384 EIVFDREN
-390 ASGELIFQDTVA
+390 GELLFKDSVA
-402 DLFDAGKASFS
+402 DIFDSRKASFS
-413 FTYDKNGFEEG
+413 FTYDKNGFKEG

-430 FFNCTRYMTDRD
+430 FFDCTRYMTDRD
-442 DIVYENF
+442 DIVYDNF

-462 NIASGQQMQ
+462 NVASGQQMQ

-483 IRRDITELI
+483 IRRDIVELTDI
-492 DVVQF
+492 VKF
-497 AISANNIVAEIETK
+497 AISANAAVDEIEAK
-511 IKTADSDADIATLNK
+511 IKNCDDPAKIEQMNK

-567 GGSQARVELTKN
+567 GGRQARVELTKN

-590 LKSVNEDMDL
+590 LKSMNEDMDL

>member
-15 TNINANRANVDYTN
+15 TNINSNRANVDYTN
-29 NQMSIQKKI
+29 NQMSTQKKI

-44 PIIAIRSL
+44 PIIALRSL

-89 ISDAYKQAVYG
+89 ITDAYKQAVYG
-100 TNDPLQ
+100 TNDPLE

-119 LQQQIYSEGNADYD
+119 LQQQIYCEGNADYD

-138 TGYKTNQDVTFMS
+138 TGYKTNQDVTFLS
-151 SAEAQAAHYNITETF
+151 SAEAKAEHYNITETF
-166 DFKDIEKKEYY
+166 NFKEIEKKEYY
-177 KGRFDDTSNTTML
+177 KGRFVDTSDTTML
-190 GRPADNTVNPPIP
+190 GKPADNTVNPPIP
-203 AIPAEPVPVFD
+203 AIPAEVVPAFD

-219 RLRLSYDDITADG
+219 RLRLSYDNITATD
-232 NLLSISYNDNTGNK
+232 NSLSISYTDQAGNK
-246 NVVTISS
+246 NTVTMSS
-253 GTTASVN
+253 DGTTLTTQ
-260 GCTFTVVGTNTSV
+260 GCTFTIGQNTA
-273 TPNVP
+273 TPPTP

-283 APSGYAAV
+283 APSGYIAI
-291 PNLLNS
+291 PSTIDPPTSLTSTILYKTTDYDFTNS
-297 PASGTGTEYTTEL
+297 PPTPL
-310 YNTSDYNTSVTPP
+310 PNVTNPD
-323 VPWVGVTSPSP
+323 SKI
-334 AQTVSVQYSDNASGT
+334 VSVNYSAT
-349 APKLSAVVD
+349 APQLSAD
-358 INGQKIVYRVSETA
+358 INGQQIIYKVRDTA
-372 DLREE
+372 DLRSN
-377 GYEVKPN
+377 GYDIADN
-384 EIVFDH
+384 EIVFD
-390 ASGELIFQDTVA
+390 SENGELLFKDKIA
-402 DLFDAGKASFS
+402 EAFDAGKASFS
-413 FTYDKNGFEEG
+413 ITYDKNGFEEG

-497 AISANNIVAEIETK
+497 AISANNIVDEIEKKIKSGNYSDAEIEQ
-511 IKTADSDADIATLNK
+511 LNK
-526 WLDAAKK
+526 WLDAANK

-567 GGSQARVELTKN
+567 GGRQARVELTKN

>member
-15 TNINANRANVDYTN
+15 SNINANRANVDYTN

-44 PIIAIRSL
+44 PIIAIRAL

-61 TQYYDNNIP
+61 TQYHENNIP
-70 DVESWM
+70 DTESWM

-81 ALVNMKDL
+81 AMLNMKDL
-89 ISDAYKQAVYG
+89 ITDAKKQAIYG

-106 PENRQ
+106 PENRE

-133 RRTIF
+133 QRTIF

-151 SAEAQAAHYNITETF
+151 TAEAKAEHYKITETF
-166 DFKDIEKKEYY
+166 NFKEIEKKEYY
-177 KGRFDDTSNTTML
+177 QGRFDDTSHTNIFGDQTT
-190 GRPADNTVNPPIP
+190 NPPIP
-203 AIPAEPVPVFD
+203 PADIPVFD

-219 RLRLSYDDITADG
+219 RLRLSYDNITADQ
-232 NLLSISYNDNTGNK
+232 NSLSITFTDKTTGAK
-246 NVVTISS
+246 STMTMSADGKTVGVD
-253 GTTASVN
+253 
-260 GCTFTVVGTNTSV
+260 GCTFSMGMDTTV

-278 IISVN
+278 VIDVN
-283 APSGYAAV
+283 APSGYTAV
-291 PNLLNS
+291 PSQFGN
-297 PASGTGTEYTTEL
+297 PANGTSYTTQL
-310 YNTSDYNTSVTPP
+310 YKTSDYDFTTTPP
-323 VPWVGVTSPSP
+323 TALNTVTAEPPKS
-334 AQTVSVQYSDNASGT
+334 VSVNYSAT
-349 APKLSAVVD
+349 APELTANV
-358 INGQKIVYRVSETA
+358 NGQTLTYKVRDTA
-372 DLREE
+372 DLRTN
-377 GYEVKPN
+377 GYDVADN
-384 EIVFDH
+384 EIVFDN
-390 ASGELIFQDTVA
+390 ASGELIFTDQTA
-402 DLFDAGKASFS
+402 QLFDAGKATFS

-430 FFNCTRYMTDRD
+430 FFNCTRYMSERD

-449 DENGEWITQAIKY
+449 DEKGEWITQAIKY
-462 NIASGQQMQ
+462 NIANGQQMQ

-492 DVVQF
+492 DVVQY
-497 AISANNIVAEIETK
+497 AISANKIVSELEEK
-511 IKTADSDADIATLNK
+511 IKTTGAGEIEKYNQ

-539 QNMHDTYSSYITK
+539 QSMHDTYSAYIDK
-552 FQGYLDDIDLGITNL
+552 FQGYLDDINLGITNL
-567 GGSQARVELTKN
+567 GGRQARVELTKN

-590 LKSVNEDMDL
+590 LKSMNEDMDL

-607 TAASVAYQAALQSA
+607 TSASVAYQSALQAA
-621 AKIGRMTLLDFI
+621 AKIGKMTLLDFI

>member
-1 MMRVT
+1 
-6 NSMIVKRTK
+6 
-15 TNINANRANVDYTN
+15 
-29 NQMSIQKKI
+29 MSIQKKI

-81 ALVNMKDL
+81 ALINMKDL
-89 ISDAYKQAVYG
+89 ITDAYKQTVYG
-100 TNDPLQ
+100 SNDILE

-151 SAEAQAAHYNITETF
+151 SAEAKAAHYNVTETF
-166 DFKDIEKKEYY
+166 DYKNIEKKEYY
-177 KGRFDDTSNTTML
+177 KGRFDDTSDTTML
-190 GRPADNTVNPPIP
+190 GNDSVNP
-203 AIPAEPVPVFD
+203 AIPAAQVPVFD

-219 RLRLSYDDITADG
+219 RLRLSYDNITATD
-232 NLLSISYNDNTGNK
+232 NSLSISYTDQAGKKNT
-246 NVVTISS
+246 VTMSS
-253 GTTASVN
+253 DGTTLTTQ
-260 GCTFTVVGTNTSV
+260 GCTFTMGQNTTV
-273 TPNVP
+273 NPPAP

-283 APSGYAAV
+283 PPSGYAAV
-291 PNLLNS
+291 PSTIDPPTTPISSITIYKITDYDFTN
-297 PASGTGTEYTTEL
+297 PASPKPL
-310 YNTSDYNTSVTPP
+310 PNVANPDLK
-323 VPWVGVTSPSP
+323 
-334 AQTVSVQYSDNASGT
+334 AVSVYYSAT
-349 APKLSAVVD
+349 APQLSAD
-358 INGQKIVYRVSETA
+358 INGQQIVYKVRDTA
-372 DLREE
+372 DLRKS
-377 GYEVKPN
+377 GYDVADN
-384 EIVFDH
+384 EIVFDNEN
-390 ASGELIFQDTVA
+390 GEL
-402 DLFDAGKASFS
+402 LFKDKIAEAFDSGKASFS
-413 FTYDKNGFEEG
+413 ITYDKNGFEEG

-430 FFNCTRYMTDRD
+430 FFNCIKYTTDKGE
-442 DIVYENF
+442 IPYENF
-449 DENGEWITQAIKY
+449 DENGNWITQAIKY

-471 INTEARDVFDPN
+471 INTEARDVFDPD

-492 DVVQF
+492 DVVKF
-497 AISANNIVAEIETK
+497 AISANNTVDEIELK
-511 IKTADSDADIATLNK
+511 IKNGDYTDKEIEELNK

-590 LKSVNEDMDL
+590 LKSMNEDMDL

-621 AKIGRMTLLDFI
+621 AKIGKMTLLDFI

>member
-89 ISDAYKQAVYG
+89 ISDAYKQTVYG
-100 TNDPLQ
+100 ANDVLE

-138 TGYKTNQDVTFMS
+138 TGYKTNQDVTFMN
-151 SAEAQAAHYNITETF
+151 SAEAKAAHYADITETF
-166 DFKDIEKKEYY
+166 DFRDIEKKEYY
-177 KGRFDDTSNTTML
+177 AGRFDDTSDTNIKTP
-190 GRPADNTVNPPIP
+190 GNDPS
-203 AIPAEPVPVFD
+203 VFD

-219 RLRLSYDDITADG
+219 RLRLAYDNITETD
-232 NLLSISYNDNTGNK
+232 NSLSISYTDNGGNK
-246 NVVTISS
+246 NTVIMSS
-253 GTTASVN
+253 DGTTLTTQ
-260 GCTFTVVGTNTSV
+260 GCTFTMGQDTTTN
-273 TPNVP
+273 PPVP
-278 IISVN
+278 VISVN

-291 PNLLNS
+291 PSTISN
-297 PASGTGTEYTTEL
+297 PPTP
-310 YNTSDYNTSVTPP
+310 TPP
-323 VPWVGVTSPSP
+323 S
-334 AQTVSVQYSDNASGT
+334 TVSSVPIKLYKITDYDFTDPAKPAPVVPNPDSKSVSVNYSPT
-349 APKLSAVVD
+349 VPQLSAD
-358 INGQKIVYRVSETA
+358 INGQPIMYKVSNTA
-372 DLREE
+372 ELRGN
-377 GYEVKPN
+377 GYQIGEN
-384 EIVFDH
+384 EIIFDS
-390 ASGELIFQDTVA
+390 ASGELIFGDKVA
-402 DLFDAGKASFS
+402 EAFDAGKASFS
-413 FTYDKNGFEEG
+413 FTYDKDGFEEG

-430 FFNCTRYMTDRD
+430 FFNCTRKMTDRD

-449 DENGEWITQAIKY
+449 DENGEWLTQSIKY

-471 INTEARDVFDPN
+471 INTEARDVFDPD

-492 DVVQF
+492 DVVNF
-497 AISANNIVAEIETK
+497 AISANNTVDEIEAK
-511 IKTADSDADIATLNK
+511 IKSGNYTDDEITQMNK

-567 GGSQARVELTKN
+567 GGRQARVELTKN

-590 LKSVNEDMDL
+590 LKSMNEDMDL

-621 AKIGRMTLLDFI
+621 AKIGKMTLLDFI